1 MFYALQELNSCM
13 GLLLQIF
20 LLVAVIYLALELAV
34 KTIFGEYDRLFAIL
48 TAILV
53 TCFVLLTNSF

>member
-1 MFYALQELNSCM
+1 MVVYRELNSCM

-20 LLVAVIYLALELAV
+20 LLVVVIYLALELAV

-48 TAILV
+48 TTILI
-53 TCFVLLTNSF
+53 TCFVLLTHSF